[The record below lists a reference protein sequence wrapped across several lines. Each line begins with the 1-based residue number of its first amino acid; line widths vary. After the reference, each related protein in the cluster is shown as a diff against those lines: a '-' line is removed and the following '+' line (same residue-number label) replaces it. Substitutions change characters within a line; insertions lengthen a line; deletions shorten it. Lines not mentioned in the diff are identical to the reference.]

1 MEQDSLRV
9 DAPNSS
15 LFQDDLLM
23 QVVQP
28 LDMEYPMGP
37 SFVHALSTLIEGVVL
52 HDINY
57 FDPLATFD
65 SGGSGVQ
72 GYIRQSSL
80 IHDLKSGGALH
91 LLPSALDVDLR
102 FEQLGIDYEMIDL
115 VREIIWTSEGTSFTK
130 PASEARY
137 VRVMTELLLAFPTLF
152 SSQDI
157 LDEND
162 RPITPEAEMLI
173 NMGMDIENLIHIEG
187 QNHRISALQ
196 TFCKPLRINL
206 YTNHAS
212 LPNHLGMIKH
222 SNSLSRRL
230 YEQMTREL
238 GELDDDSVEGDDF
251 SAIEMPE
258 LSRLVLRNCRGDIS
272 ALSSEIL
279 AIRYKHRDLR
289 SFLTSYEEAWRTAS
303 TKRERSKLQNDF
315 NNAWEALVKQ
325 HRQPRDRIVYKLWGI
340 LKNPTQIPVAVGDEL
355 VKLGR
360 KWAVS
365 GQVKGLHTLWADL
378 LDAPTARENFSLLA
392 SFKLGVA
399 DDELWKAH
407 LNLAAAVQ
415 NHVALKIEKTSA
427 GSASS

>member
-1 MEQDSLRV
+1 
-9 DAPNSS
+9 
-15 LFQDDLLM
+15 M

-28 LDMEYPMGP
+28 LDMGYPMGP
-37 SFVHALSTLIEGVVL
+37 SFVHALSTLIESLVL

-57 FDPLATFD
+57 FDPLAAFD
-65 SGGSGVQ
+65 SDGTGLQ
-72 GYIRQSSL
+72 GYIRQSTL
-80 IHDLKSGGALH
+80 VNELKAGGALR
-91 LLPSALDVDLR
+91 LLPSAPDIDLR
-102 FEQLGIDYEMIDL
+102 FDQLGIDYEMIDL
-115 VREIIWTSEGTSFTK
+115 VREISWTSEGTSFTK

-137 VRVMTELLLAFPTLF
+137 IRAMTHLLSAFPGLF

-157 LDEND
+157 LDGND
-162 RPITPEAEMLI
+162 NPITPEAAKLTG
-173 NMGMDIENLIHIEG
+173 MGMDVENLIHIEG
-187 QNHRISALQ
+187 QNHRLSALQ
-196 TFCKPLRINL
+196 TFCQPLRLNL

-222 SNSLSRRL
+222 SNSVARTL
-230 YEQMTREL
+230 YEKMTREL

-258 LSRLVLRNCRGDIS
+258 LSRLVLRNCRGDTS

-279 AIRYKHRDLR
+279 AIREKHRDLR

-315 NNAWEALVKQ
+315 NNAWEALVQQ

-340 LKNPTQIPVAVGDEL
+340 LKNPTQILGAVGDEL
-355 VKLGR
+355 VKVGR

-365 GQVKGLHTLWADL
+365 GQVRGLHTLWADL

-392 SFKLGVA
+392 SFGTGVA

-407 LNLAAAVQ
+407 STLAAAVQ
-415 NHVALKIEKTSA
+415 KHVAE
-427 GSASS
+427 SSSLQGPSGAMVSG